1 MDKKI
6 ENILSLYE
14 NILTNKSLIISEAD
28 IRGIDELVYNP
39 ATKEGGEIGHGYN
52 DGKRVEGITW
62 KNHDTHLHIGFT
74 DRETAIAVIEKAF
87 NMGLI
92 TSENPYAKTNPRVG
106 SHTQGSLHYKKFPGD
121 PVVGMAVD
129 ITGEKTKIIK
139 LIKWI
144 DETYTDYSSDSETND
159 IDLEDSPSGGLLST
173 FATNIAKTILP
184 VDTKIDVRK
193 FLGVKEN
200 IKRIKNL
207 L

>member
-14 NILTNKSLIISEAD
+14 NILTNKSLIISETD

-39 ATKEGGEIGHGYN
+39 ATKKGGTIGHGYN
-52 DGKRVEGITW
+52 DGKRAEGITW
-62 KNHDTHLHIGFT
+62 DNHDNHLHIGFT
-74 DRETAIAVIEKAF
+74 DRKTAMEIIDKART
-87 NMGLI
+87 MGLL
-92 TSENPYAKTNPRVG
+92 TKENPYAQNSNVG
-106 SHTQGSLHYKKFPGD
+106 THTKGSLHYKNFPGS

-129 ITGEKTKIIK
+129 ITGEKNKITK

-144 DETYTDYSSDSETND
+144 DETYSGYSSDSETND

-184 VDTKIDVRK
+184 GDTKIDVRK
-193 FLGVKEN
+193 FSGLKEN
-200 IKRIKNL
+200 IKRIKKL